1 MRWMGMLLAAGWAAH
16 GWTQESAP
24 LESSYTPFDF
34 DHYRQNP
41 TQVSEATRI
50 ASKPGPDFQRQLRT
64 GEAGRTE
71 DFSRQAAGMV
81 RDPAEIPLEPEP
93 EDFPTRNQLVDEV
106 TRARSGDTTKGPRDM
121 LARVRVEEDL
131 QISTM
136 SEEDYGV
143 FVSQHRAQQREQA
156 IADFS
161 TEELLQPMP
170 TLINSK
176 TGGPP
181 HAYSVSQAGWG
192 ARAEPRNAQNPFED
206 LLRAL
211 RLDRPVTKGSDPLPS
226 PSAQAPA
233 APAPLPATTT
243 DSTPA
248 DPAQE
253 NVSP

>member
-1 MRWMGMLLAAGWAAH
+1 MLLAAGWVAH
-16 GWTQESAP
+16 AWSQESVP
-24 LESSYTPFDF
+24 LEHSYTPFDF
-34 DHYRQNP
+34 DHYRKNP
-41 TQVSEATRI
+41 TQVAGATRL

-71 DFSRQAAGMV
+71 DFSRMAASMV

-93 EDFPTRNQLVDEV
+93 EVLPSRNQVVDAV
-106 TRARSGDTTKGPRDM
+106 TRTRSGETTKGPRDL
-121 LARVRVEEDL
+121 LARSRAEEEL

-136 SEEDYGV
+136 SEEDYEV
-143 FVSQHRAQQREQA
+143 FASRHRAQQREQTA
-156 IADFS
+156 EDPS

-206 LLRAL
+206 LVRAL

-226 PSAQAPA
+226 PSTRATVAPA
-233 APAPLPATTT
+233 LIPASAM
-243 DSTPA
+243 DSVQA